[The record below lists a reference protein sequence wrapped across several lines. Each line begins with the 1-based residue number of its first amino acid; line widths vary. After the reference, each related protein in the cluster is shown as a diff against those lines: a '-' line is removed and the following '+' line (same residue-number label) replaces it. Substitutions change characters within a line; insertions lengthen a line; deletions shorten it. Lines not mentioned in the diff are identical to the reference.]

1 MGSPRILKARIVDVD
16 CGDNVAIVEVGFK
29 FVTM

>member
-16 CGDNVAIVEVGFK
+16 CGDNVAIVEAGSNL
-29 FVTM
+29 